1 MNNSNHTPA
10 VNFNEASDDEMP
22 RLSKRKDR
30 KYFRNKEKSI
40 KRYILILQHTIRSE
54 NNVGTNIICFD
65 ICQNDPTLV

>member
-1 MNNSNHTPA
+1 MTDEEDSSSDDGDDELMMLTNGRHQAVNNSNHTPV

-40 KRYILILQHTIRSE
+40 KRYILI
-54 NNVGTNIICFD
+54 
-65 ICQNDPTLV
+65 